1 MAINDISVI
10 IRARDE
16 EAGVVRCLES
26 LAAQQGVGDVEM
38 ILVDGGSRDRTPDVA
53 ADRGAAVIA
62 LAMHEFT
69 FGGALN
75 DGASAARH
83 PLIVALSAHAFA
95 PDAGW
100 LARLADRFNAD
111 DRVACACGDRY
122 DHDGNELTRPVL
134 QDAALARRRPDW
146 GYANAAGGFRADL
159 WRRRPFRAD
168 LPGCED
174 KEWAWHWLQ
183 HGYSCVVDPALAVEH
198 DHTHDSLRSIY
209 RRARREA
216 EGYAA
221 FLDDP
226 PGPATPAALA
236 RAWWSDTR
244 WYGSPARARLSH
256 RRAARLYGAYAGRRQ
271 GAASSSSSGVPRA

>member
-1 MAINDISVI
+1 MALPGISVI

-16 EAGVVRCLES
+16 AASLARCLDVLS
-26 LAAQQGVGDVEM
+26 AQQGVGDVEI
-38 ILVDGGSRDRTPDVA
+38 ILVDGGSRDRTPHLA
-53 ADRGAAVIA
+53 AERGAAVIA
-62 LAMHEFT
+62 LAPREFS

-75 DGASAARH
+75 DGARAARH

-95 PDAGW
+95 PDPGW
-100 LARLADRFNAD
+100 LARVAARFGAN

-122 DHDGNELTRPVL
+122 DPDGNELSRPVV

-146 GYANAAGGFRADL
+146 GYGNAAGAFRADL
-159 WRRRPFRAD
+159 WRRRPFRPD
-168 LPGCED
+168 LPACED

-183 HGYSCVVDPALAVEH
+183 QGYSCVVDPALAVEH

-226 PGPATPAALA
+226 PGPGTPVALA

-244 WYGSPARARLSH
+244 WYGSPTRARLSH
-256 RRAARLYGAYAGRRQ
+256 RRAARLYGAYAGRGQ
-271 GAASSSSSGVPRA
+271 GGASSSSSGAPRA

>member
-1 MAINDISVI
+1 LPGDPG
-10 IRARDE
+10 RP
-16 EAGVVRCLES
+16 AG
-26 LAAQQGVGDVEM
+26 GGDVEI
-38 ILVDGGSRDRTPDVA
+38 ILVDGGSRDRTPHVA
-53 ADRGAAVIA
+53 AEHGAAVIA
-62 LAMHEFT
+62 LATPEFS

-75 DGASAARH
+75 DGARAARH

-100 LARLADRFNAD
+100 PARLAARFEAD
-111 DRVACACGDRY
+111 ERIACACGDRY

-146 GYANAAGGFRADL
+146 GYANAAGAFRADL

-183 HGYSCVVDPALAVEH
+183 QGYSCVVDPALAVEH